1 VAARAL
7 RRILLVE
14 DDKDIAGLV
23 VMVLAEQ
30 AGYAVRACL
39 SARQALEALSDFQ
52 PDLILL
58 DVMMPEAD
66 GLSALKGLRAREAT
80 RDTPVV
86 FLTAMAAPADMACY
100 ESVGALGVVTKPFDP
115 LTLAPTLER
124 LWNGRK
130 AARGERR
137 PNPQFEALRREYAA
151 ELPERITALC
161 TAAAGVREKGWDR
174 PLVEWLRLQAH
185 RLAGSAGI
193 YRMSDLHRAAGVL
206 EDWLSR
212 LLAQPWP
219 PAAQPA
225 ELATLVRAVRRVTRL
240 ELRPPDGA
248 SGAPARK
255 RRAYPRAAAVRP
267 R

>member
-1 VAARAL
+1 VAARDL

-23 VMVLAEQ
+23 AMVLGEQ
-30 AGYAVRACL
+30 EGYTVRACL
-39 SARQALEALSDFQ
+39 SARHALEAVSDFR

-66 GLSALKGLRAREAT
+66 GLSALKGLRARDVT

-86 FLTAMAAPADMACY
+86 FLTAMAGPADVACY
-100 ESVGALGVVTKPFDP
+100 ESVGALGVITKPFDP
-115 LTLAPTLER
+115 LALAPTLER
-124 LWNGRK
+124 LWGRRP
-130 AARGERR
+130 ARGRP

-151 ELPERITALC
+151 ELPDRIAALR
-161 TAAAGVREKGWDR
+161 TAADGLREKGWDR

-193 YRMSDLHRAAGVL
+193 YRMSELHRAAAVL
-206 EDWLSR
+206 EDWLTR
-212 LLAQPWP
+212 VLAQPWP

-225 ELATLVRAVRRVTRL
+225 ELLTLVRAVRRVSRQ
-240 ELRPPDGA
+240 ELRASEGA
-248 SGAPARK
+248 APATP
-255 RRAYPRAAAVRP
+255 RRRTESGRAPVRP